1 MPAYAYTGL
10 SGKGKNVK
18 GVANADNV
26 AALKASLRRDG
37 IYLTAVT
44 ETTAAAAA
52 QGGGGGEGGGR
63 EIDIGKMFDRVTPKM
78 VASMTQLLGTLLQA
92 GVTLPE
98 ALAALTDQVESQRFK
113 GILSD
118 IAEKVNQGSSL
129 ADAMEPYPKTF
140 PKLYVNMI
148 RAGEASGALETVLF
162 RLSEFLEK
170 QLEIRGKV
178 NSAMFYPVVLS
189 ILGGVII
196 TVLMVG
202 IVPKITGMFTDMNA
216 ELPWNTKLL
225 IWMSDTISGY
235 WWAIILAGWGAI
247 WLFRRWRR
255 TEAGRWT
262 GDTILLKIPVLGELV
277 RKIAIA
283 RFARTLA
290 TLLSSG
296 VQLLQALDIV
306 RTLLGNVVLEKVI
319 TDARDSI
326 REGENIAPALKRS
339 GHFPPL
345 VTHMVAVG
353 ERSGQLEQML
363 GDVATAYDR
372 ETNTSIQR
380 LTGLLEPLMIVVMG
394 VAVGFVVFS
403 IMRPIMMLTEMA
415 GS

>member
-1 MPAYAYTGL
+1 MPSYAYTGL
-10 SGKGKNVK
+10 SAKGKNVK
-18 GVANADNV
+18 GVAAADNV
-26 AALKASLRRDG
+26 AALKASLRREG
-37 IYLTAVT
+37 IYLTAVN
-44 ETTAAAAA
+44 ETTAAATSSSGA
-52 QGGGGGEGGGR
+52 GEGGGR
-63 EIDIGKMFDRVTPKM
+63 EVDLGKLLDRVTPKM

-98 ALAALTDQVESQRFK
+98 ALAALTDQVESPRFK

-129 ADAMEPYPKTF
+129 ADSMEAYPKAF

-162 RLSEFLEK
+162 RLAEFLEK

-189 ILGGVII
+189 ILGAVII

-202 IVPKITGMFTDMNA
+202 IVPKITGMFVDMNA

-235 WWAIILAGWGAI
+235 WWAILLAGWFAG
-247 WLFRRWRR
+247 WSFRRWRR
-255 TEAGRWT
+255 TEAGRWA
-262 GDTILLKIPVLGELV
+262 GDTIILKVPVLGELV

-345 VTHMVAVG
+345 VTHMIAVG

-363 GDVATAYDR
+363 GDVANAYDR

-380 LTGLLEPLMIVVMG
+380 LTGLLEPLMIVFMG

>member
-1 MPAYAYTGL
+1 MPAYAYQGL
-10 SGKGKNVK
+10 SAKGKNVK

-37 IYLTAVT
+37 IYLTSVT
-44 ETTAAAAA
+44 ETTANAAAKA
-52 QGGGGGEGGGR
+52 GGGEGGGGR
-63 EIDIGKMFDRVTPKM
+63 EIDLGKLFDRVTPKM
-78 VASMTQLLGTLLQA
+78 IASMTQLLGTLLQA

-98 ALAALTDQVESQRFK
+98 ALAALTDQVESPRFK

-129 ADAMEPYPKTF
+129 ADSMEPYPNAF

-170 QLEIRGKV
+170 QLEIRSKV
-178 NSAMFYPVVLS
+178 NSAMFYPIVLS
-189 ILGGVII
+189 ILGGIII

-235 WWAIILAGWGAI
+235 WWAIILAGWLAV
-247 WLFRRWRR
+247 WTFRRWRR
-255 TEAGRWT
+255 TEAGRWA
-262 GDTILLKIPVLGELV
+262 GDTILLKIPVLGEMA

-319 TDARDSI
+319 TEARDSI

>member
-1 MPAYAYTGL
+1 MPSYAYTGL
-10 SGKGKNVK
+10 SAKGKNIK
-18 GVANADNV
+18 GVATADNV
-26 AALKASLRRDG
+26 AALKASLRREG

-44 ETTAAAAA
+44 ETTASGGGSA
-52 QGGGGGEGGGR
+52 GGGGGR
-63 EIDIGKMFDRVTPKM
+63 EREVDLGKMFDRVTPKM

-98 ALAALTDQVESQRFK
+98 ALAALTDQVESARFK

-118 IAEKVNQGSSL
+118 IAERVNQGSSL
-129 ADAMEPYPKTF
+129 ADSMEIYPQAF

-162 RLSEFLEK
+162 RLAEFLEK
-170 QLEIRGKV
+170 QLEIRSKV
-178 NSAMFYPVVLS
+178 SSAMFYPVVLAL
-189 ILGGVII
+189 LGAAII

-202 IVPKITGMFTDMNA
+202 IVPKITGMFVDMNA

-225 IWMSDTISGY
+225 IWMSDTIKGF
-235 WWAIILAGWGAI
+235 WWLIILAI
-247 WLFRRWRR
+247 WFVVWSFRRWRR
-255 TEAGRWT
+255 TEAGRWA
-262 GDTILLKIPVLGELV
+262 GDTIVLKVPVLGELV

-306 RTLLGNVVLEKVI
+306 RSLLGNVVLEKVI
-319 TDARDSI
+319 THARDSI

-345 VTHMVAVG
+345 VTHMIAVG

-363 GDVATAYDR
+363 SDVANAYDR

-380 LTGLLEPLMIVVMG
+380 FTGLLEPLMIVIMG